1 MSTEPAI
8 RRYRRWYARLL
19 GFYPARFHDRFAEG
33 MEQSFTDLCRE
44 RGHEARPIAP
54 LVLWMFLETSAG
66 IIKENLVPGD
76 RPLDVRR
83 PLGITLLAIL
93 SAVGVPI
100 LLFGSYIWIV
110 VEEVGGVQLLTAAA
124 VLLLAPLFLAFAV
137 GAWLLKPW
145 AWVLGVV
152 VGVATIAT
160 LSVMLLQEMTNIID
174 EAPMLEIISGGIIG
188 VSVIGLWLLRRP
200 DVQVAFGRAQPE
212 A

>member
-19 GFYPARFHDRFAEG
+19 RGYPARFHDRFADG
-33 MEQSFTDLCRE
+33 MEQTFTDLCRE
-44 RGHEARPIAP
+44 RGDEARPLAP
-54 LVLWMFLETSAG
+54 LVLWMFLETSVG

-93 SAVGVPI
+93 AAIGVPV

-110 VEEVGGVQLLTAAA
+110 VEEVGGVQLLTAGA
-124 VLLLAPLFLAFAV
+124 VLVLAPLFLAFAV
-137 GAWLLKPW
+137 GAWMLKPW
-145 AWVLGVV
+145 AWPLGIV

-160 LSVMLLQEMTNIID
+160 LAVMLLQEMTNIID

-188 VSVIGLWLLRRP
+188 VSVIGLILLRRP
-200 DVQVAFGRAQPE
+200 DVQVAFGRTDPE
-212 A
+212 V

>member
-1 MSTEPAI
+1 MSTEPVI

-76 RPLDVRR
+76 RPIDARR
-83 PLGITLLAIL
+83 PLGITLLAVL
-93 SAVGVPI
+93 AAVGVPI

-137 GAWLLKPW
+137 GAWMLKPW
-145 AWVLGVV
+145 AWALGVV
-152 VGVATIAT
+152 MGVATIAI

-174 EAPMLEIISGGIIG
+174 EAPMLEIISGGIIA

-200 DVQVAFGRAQPE
+200 EVQVAFGRAQPE
-212 A
+212 G

>member
-1 MSTEPAI
+1 MSTEPTI

-19 GFYPARFHDRFAEG
+19 RGYPARFRDRFADG
-33 MEQSFTDLCRE
+33 MEQTFTDLCRE
-44 RGHEARPIAP
+44 RGDEARPLAP
-54 LVLWMFLETSAG
+54 LVLWMFFETSAG
-66 IIKENLVPGD
+66 IIKENLVPGE

-93 SAVGVPI
+93 AAVGVPI

-110 VEEVGGVQLLTAAA
+110 VEEVGGMQLLTAAA

-137 GAWLLKPW
+137 GAWMLKPW
-145 AWVLGVV
+145 AWLLGVV

-188 VSVIGLWLLRRP
+188 VSVIGL
-200 DVQVAFGRAQPE
+200 
-212 A
+212 